1 MAKDTNT
8 VRVLERAIRERRPF
22 VFIADLGGGKI
33 SVSGPCGK
41 EWLDE
46 VLTAVLA
53 GVRNSAADP
62 LERSDLMIS
71 VEKARE
77 Q

>member
-46 VLTAVLA
+46 VLTAFWRVCAIRLPIPWK
-53 GVRNSAADP
+53 GRT
-62 LERSDLMIS
+62 
-71 VEKARE
+71 
-77 Q
+77 